1 MVDLDDLH
9 ARYDAGDINWD
20 DLSKAEREHLAAQPP
35 TDEHTTYKMGTLA
48 IDKDRDVWRN
58 GRTRWSCTA
67 DVDGERIRN
76 TARLPQFAM
85 MRQYG
90 PLKVIGDKNGWTYKT
105 IRGRR

>member
-1 MVDLDDLH
+1 MPDLQDLH
-9 ARYDAGDINWD
+9 ARYDAGDIDYAELANR
-20 DLSKAEREHLAAQPP
+20 EREHFDAQPP
-35 TDEHTTYKMGTLA
+35 IDERTVYKMGTLV

-67 DVDGERIRN
+67 EVDNERVHN
-76 TARLPQFAM
+76 VARLPQHAM

>member
-1 MVDLDDLH
+1 MSDLEDLH
-9 ARYDAGDINWD
+9 ARYAAGDIDWNE
-20 DLSKAEREHLAAQPP
+20 LAKAEEDHFDAQPAI
-35 TDEHTTYKMGTLA
+35 DEGTTYKMGTLA

-76 TARLPQFAM
+76 VARLPKSAM
-85 MRQYG
+85 LRAYG